1 MESVKWL
8 EIIRI
13 DDPQFLFSSKK
24 QAKTFWI
31 FETMKAKF
39 KTVQLNRTQKEA
51 SMNKYLARNLI
62 PSLQASHYVLTAQ

>member
-13 DDPQFLFSSKK
+13 DDPQFLFYSKK
-24 QAKTFWI
+24 QAKNFWI

-39 KTVQLNRTQKEA
+39 KTVQLNRTQEA

-62 PSLQASHYVLTAQ
+62 PSLQASYYVLTAQ